1 MNPGSVESSAC
12 SSPSTN
18 PLGDP
23 YESGSSSSSSQS
35 DLLTLRLFEA
45 ADLQVFS
52 GSGDPRFGASAP
64 CSEQE
69 NISPGSGHCL
79 PDRPVASLSRR
90 RMASNIPTLHFPLD
104 LPPGPQ
110 FSFTDQNYGFDT
122 SAQSVGTA
130 GSLPLVGC
138 FPYVS
143 CHGHSADPIT
153 PVDQIIHT
161 PEFPPQVLRC
171 DKRPAYQSPYTEKDG
186 VFFQPAACGPS
197 LSPFEPHPGPHFT
210 GAAEYTSSKPS
221 PFHVSRVQNYS
232 FPSSPLASYHASVPS
247 ASSCLVPLESEGC
260 QSATQEQDI
269 THLVHLPR
277 RLSYHHGLE
286 LLDSGL
292 YLRMPSAAYPCAPG
306 ETNMVNTLG
315 RLELASPAVIRPF
328 FTSDFPCPTS
338 THTALHELMPASV
351 QDGSVSL

>member
-1 MNPGSVESSAC
+1 
-12 SSPSTN
+12 
-18 PLGDP
+18 
-23 YESGSSSSSSQS
+23 
-35 DLLTLRLFEA
+35 
-45 ADLQVFS
+45 
-52 GSGDPRFGASAP
+52 
-64 CSEQE
+64 
-69 NISPGSGHCL
+69 
-79 PDRPVASLSRR
+79 
-90 RMASNIPTLHFPLD
+90 MASNIPTLHFPLD

-110 FSFTDQNYGFDT
+110 FSFPDPNYGFDT
-122 SAQSVGTA
+122 STQSVGTA
-130 GSLPLVGC
+130 GPLPLVGSQ

-153 PVDQIIHT
+153 PIDQIIHT

-171 DKRPAYQSPYTEKDG
+171 DKRPAYQSPCTEKDG

-197 LSPFEPHPGPHFT
+197 MSPFEPHPGSHFTGFT

-221 PFHVSRVQNYS
+221 PFHMSQVQNYS
-232 FPSSPLASYHASVPS
+232 FPSSPLASYHASAQS

-269 THLVHLPR
+269 THMVHLPR
-277 RLSYHHGLE
+277 RLSYHYGSE

-292 YLRMPSAAYPCAPG
+292 YLRMPSAAYPCLPE
-306 ETNMVNTLG
+306 ETNMANTLG

-338 THTALHELMPASV
+338 THTALHELMAASV
-351 QDGSVSL
+351 QDGSLSL

>member
-1 MNPGSVESSAC
+1 VESSVC

-18 PLGDP
+18 SLGDSHQ
-23 YESGSSSSSSQS
+23 SGASNSSFQS
-35 DLLTLRLFEA
+35 NQLTLRLFGA
-45 ADLQVFS
+45 ADLQVS
-52 GSGDPRFGASAP
+52 VSGDPRIGASAP

-69 NISPGSGHCL
+69 NISPGSGLCL

-110 FSFTDQNYGFDT
+110 FSFPDPNYGFDT
-122 SAQSVGTA
+122 STQSVGTA
-130 GSLPLVGC
+130 GSLPLVESQ

-153 PVDQIIHT
+153 PIDQIIHT

-171 DKRPAYQSPYTEKDG
+171 DRRPAYQSPCTEKDG
-186 VFFQPAACGPS
+186 VFFQPVARVPS
-197 LSPFEPHPGPHFT
+197 LSPFEPHPHLT
-210 GAAEYTSSKPS
+210 AAAEYTSSKHS
-221 PFHVSRVQNYS
+221 PFHTSRVQNYS
-232 FPSSPLASYHASVPS
+232 FPSSPLAPFHASVQS

-260 QSATQEQDI
+260 RSATQEQDI

-277 RLSYHHGLE
+277 RLSYHYGSE

-292 YLRMPSAAYPCAPG
+292 YLRMPSAAYSCLPE
-306 ETNMVNTLG
+306 ETNMANTLG
-315 RLELASPAVIRPF
+315 LLELASPAVIRPF

-338 THTALHELMPASV
+338 NGSTHPALHELMAASV